1 LHCKQTITENE
12 RLWINVVK
20 EKWMHEM
27 CIERFGLLRKAL
39 CVISVL
45 LLLSDFG
52 LEMMKGE
59 MSMIFWMVETI
70 A

>member
-1 LHCKQTITENE
+1 
-12 RLWINVVK
+12 
-20 EKWMHEM
+20 MHEM

-59 MSMIFWMVETI
+59 MSMIF
-70 A
+70 